1 MDRALLLQKH
11 GHVLTPWSVQGKQ
24 DSPLIVGGDGPYFV
38 EADGRRILDF
48 SSGWA
53 ATQLGHGHPAVLAS
67 MREQMEKLC
76 WAPPN
81 FAVDVRAEYAAALSD
96 LSPWSE
102 GCRVHFTTGGGEAND
117 DAVRMARLLTGR
129 NKVLA
134 ASRSYHGNTGG
145 ASALTGS
152 LRRWASEPHVPGG
165 VVRFWAPS
173 PYRSPFYTE
182 DPVEETRRALDHLE
196 RVLVQENPENV
207 AALIIEPVLGSE
219 GVVVYPKGYLSG
231 LREITSRH
239 GILLIF
245 DEVIMAFGRVGEAF
259 AATRFGVHPD
269 MITFAKGSSS
279 SYVPL
284 GGVMVREGVASG
296 FDTRLFDAGH
306 TNSGHPLAMA
316 AGLGTLKALQSENL
330 LKKAYEIES
339 WMQAA
344 LQKLSLKHEIIGNTR
359 GIGAYFAIEMV
370 KNRSSKEPLVAWQAK
385 DSKVSKDFYRALL
398 SDGLWVHGKF
408 SVSVLAPPLIIT
420 EEQFSE
426 GIDKLDRGIGNL
438 AATLKI

>member
-1 MDRALLLQKH
+1 MDRQAVLRKH
-11 GHVLTPWSVQGKQ
+11 RHVLTPWSVQANQG
-24 DSPLIVGGDGPYFV
+24 STLIVAGDGPYFI
-38 EADGRRILDF
+38 EADGHRILDF

-53 ATQLGHGHPAVLAS
+53 ATQLGHGHPVVLDAI
-67 MREQMEKLC
+67 REQLEKIC

-81 FAVDVRAEYAAALSD
+81 FAVNVRAEYAAALSD
-96 LSPWSE
+96 LSPWDE

-129 NKVLA
+129 GKVLA
-134 ASRSYHGNTGG
+134 AYRSYHGNTGG

-152 LRRWASEPHVPGG
+152 LRRWASEPHLPGG

-182 DPVEETRRALDHLE
+182 DPAEETRRALDHIE
-196 RVLVQENPENV
+196 RVLTQENPENI

-219 GVVVYPKGYLSG
+219 GVIVYPKGYLAG
-231 LREITSRH
+231 LRELTSRH

-245 DEVIMAFGRVGEAF
+245 DEVIVGFGRIGEPF

-269 MITFAKGSSS
+269 MISFAKGSSS

-284 GGVMVREGVASG
+284 GGVMVRENVASA

-316 AGLGTLKALQSENL
+316 AGLGTLKALKSENL
-330 LKKAYEIES
+330 FKKAYEIES
-339 WMQAA
+339 WMKPA
-344 LQKLSLKHEIIGNTR
+344 LQKLALKHEIIGNVR
-359 GIGAYFAIEMV
+359 GIGAYFAIELV
-370 KNRSSKEPLVAWQAK
+370 KNRATKESLVAWQAK
-385 DSKVSKDFYRALL
+385 DSKVTKDFYRDLL
-398 SDGLWVHGKF
+398 SDGLWVHGKY

-420 EEQFSE
+420 EDQFAE
-426 GIDKLDRGIGNL
+426 GIDKLDRGIGRLSERLEN
-438 AATLKI
+438 